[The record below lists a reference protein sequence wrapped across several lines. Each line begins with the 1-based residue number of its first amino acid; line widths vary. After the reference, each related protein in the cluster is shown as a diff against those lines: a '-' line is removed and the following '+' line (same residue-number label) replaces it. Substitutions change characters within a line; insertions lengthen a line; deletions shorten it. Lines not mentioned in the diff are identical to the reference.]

1 VEIPYSTSARNL
13 VNLND
18 RYVGSLNLEIRRG
31 VEVANDYIEAA
42 RVFHEVTKHSYTS
55 VRSSPHLLDWDIKPL
70 PYKIYPGAA
79 SVALPRDLNLSA
91 MPTLAALSSSAQQ
104 ESSAP
109 IDISALTR
117 LLFCAD
123 GLTRKKRVG
132 NEDYHFRAA
141 ASAGAL
147 YPVEIYVS
155 AASVEGLETGLYHF
169 SPADLR
175 MSGLRRGDWREYV
188 ARAAAN
194 RPSILRASAVIA
206 LTAIYWRSEWK
217 YRARAYRYC
226 YWDAGT
232 MLANLLAAAAADG
245 ISAEVITA
253 FEDPALEALLG
264 IDGDV
269 EGVVALIALGDS
281 EKSPAPSPEVPP
293 LTLESIPPSSKEVVY
308 NDRLKMH
315 RESRLLTTG
324 EVQEVQ
330 SVAGANINPSAEAS
344 AEELLRFDLIEPAEA
359 AGLGET
365 ILRRGST
372 RAFAQDAIT
381 AEELATIMAASSGHP
396 RADFPPLTDTYLI
409 VNAVSAMEPGAYYYN
424 RVGRGFELLKLGNF
438 RGEAGY
444 LCLEQPLGMDCSALV
459 VYMADLERVL
469 GTLGNRGYGDAHL
482 EAGILGGRAYLAAYS
497 LGRGATGLTFYDDDT
512 TKFFAPHAA
521 GKSPLLMVA
530 LGVPR
535 SRAT

>member
-1 VEIPYSTSARNL
+1 
-13 VNLND
+13 
-18 RYVGSLNLEIRRG
+18 
-31 VEVANDYIEAA
+31 VANDYIEAA
-42 RVFHEVTKHSYTS
+42 RVFHEITKHSYTS
-55 VRSSPHLLDWDIKPL
+55 VRSSPHLLDWDNKPL

-91 MPTLAALSSSAQQ
+91 MPTLTALSLNPTL

-117 LLFCAD
+117 ILFCAD
-123 GLTRKKRVG
+123 GLTKRKRVG

-175 MSGLRRGDWREYV
+175 MAGLRRGDFREYI

-194 RPSILRASAVIA
+194 RPSILRASAVVA
-206 LTAIYWRSEWK
+206 LSSIYWRSAWK

-253 FEDPALEALLG
+253 FEDPAMETLLG
-264 IDGDV
+264 IDSDR
-269 EGVVALIALGDS
+269 EGMVALIALGDS
-281 EKSPAPSPEVPP
+281 NKAAAPSPEVPP
-293 LTLESIPPSSKEVVY
+293 LTLESIPLSSNEVTY
-308 NDRLKMH
+308 NDLVKMH
-315 RESRLLTTG
+315 RESRLLTDD
-324 EVQEVQ
+324 EVRAVG
-330 SVAGANINPSAEAS
+330 GANTEQGAES
-344 AEELLRFDLIEPAEA
+344 SSGELLRFNSIEPKDAR
-359 AGLGET
+359 GLGET

-372 RAFAQDAIT
+372 RAFAHDPIT
-381 AEELATIMAASSGHP
+381 AEELATIMAASGQHP
-396 RADFPPLTDTYLI
+396 HADFPALTDTYLI
-409 VNAVSAMEPGAYYYN
+409 VNAVSGMEPGAYYYN
-424 RVGRGFELLKLGNF
+424 RREGAFELLKPGDF

-459 VYMADLERVL
+459 VYMADLERAL
-469 GTLGNRGYGDAHL
+469 AALGNRGYGDAHL
-482 EAGILGGRAYLAAYS
+482 EAGLLGGRAYLAAYS
-497 LGRGATGLTFYDDDT
+497 LNRGATGLTFYDDDT
-512 TKFFAPHAA
+512 TKFFVPHAA
-521 GKSPLLMVA
+521 SENPLLMVA

-535 SRAT
+535 SRAN

>member
-1 VEIPYSTSARNL
+1 M
-13 VNLND
+13 
-18 RYVGSLNLEIRRG
+18 G
-31 VEVANDYIEAA
+31 NDYIEAA

-79 SVALPRDLNLSA
+79 SVAIPRDLNLAGMS
-91 MPTLAALSSSAQQ
+91 TLTALSSGMAA

-109 IDISALTR
+109 LDISALTR
-117 LLFCAD
+117 VLFCAD
-123 GLTRKKRVG
+123 GLTRQKRVG

-147 YPVEIYVS
+147 YPIEIYVS
-155 AASVEGLETGLYHF
+155 AIAVEGLEAGLYHF

-175 MSGLRRGDWREYV
+175 MAGLRRGDWREYI
-188 ARAAAN
+188 ARAVAN
-194 RPSILRASAVIA
+194 RAPIARASAVIA
-206 LTAIYWRSEWK
+206 LSAIYWRSEWK

-232 MLANLLAAAAADG
+232 MLANLLGAAAADG

-253 FEDPALEALLG
+253 FEDPALENLLG
-264 IDGDV
+264 IDGER
-269 EGVVALIALGDS
+269 EGMVALVAIGRS
-281 EKSPAPSPEVPP
+281 EKPPAPSPDAPQLAVETIP
-293 LTLESIPPSSKEVVY
+293 LSANEVVY

-315 RESRLLTTG
+315 RESRLLTP
-324 EVQEVQ
+324 QEVE
-330 SVAGANINPSAEAS
+330 SVAGAHLEPSSELS
-344 AEELLRFDLIEPAEA
+344 ATKLLRFDSIEPEEA
-359 AGLGET
+359 TGLGQT

-381 AEELATIMAASSGHP
+381 AEELATVMAASSEHP
-396 RADFPPLTDTYLI
+396 HADFPPLTDTYLI
-409 VNAVSAMEPGAYYYN
+409 VNAASGMESGAYYYH
-424 RVGRGFELLKLGNF
+424 RRERGFELLKQGNF

-444 LCLEQPLGMDCSALV
+444 LCLEQPLGMDCAALV
-459 VYMADLERVL
+459 VYMTDLERVL
-469 GTLGNRGYGDAHL
+469 SALGNRGYGDAHL

-535 SRAT
+535 SRVK